1 MIFATTCYLSI
12 SIVISTVMSIEIGVL
27 TIVADVIMHYD
38 RSCCDDAAAA
48 ADDDDDDWSSRFGR
62 RKGSGST
69 SFTSVPAADLARQHF
84 EWAQELESV
93 EPWLEYMG
101 GYKVGTCL
109 V

>member
-48 ADDDDDDWSSRFGR
+48 ADDDDDD
-62 RKGSGST
+62 
-69 SFTSVPAADLARQHF
+69 
-84 EWAQELESV
+84 
-93 EPWLEYMG
+93 
-101 GYKVGTCL
+101 
-109 V
+109 